1 MASAKQAA
9 GVVSYAVKAKHPRY
23 PITRAL
29 AKMET
34 EEDSGDVAPLKERA
48 ERKKNLLLSLVPSM
62 IIKGM

>member
-1 MASAKQAA
+1 
-9 GVVSYAVKAKHPRY
+9 
-23 PITRAL
+23 
-29 AKMET
+29 MET